1 MFWCVHHWQIKIND
15 KAICINLIFL
25 KTSILP
31 LIPYLMSA
39 IDNPESIGPDWSF
52 NIGGVT
58 VTKEEDEQKRS
69 PKGKAYIANVPAN
82 HTQTGGAKDKGVQY
96 LVLSMVGYLC
106 ASIVFG
112 FLLNKNRKES
122 NAYSS
127 K

>member
-1 MFWCVHHWQIKIND
+1 
-15 KAICINLIFL
+15 
-25 KTSILP
+25 
-31 LIPYLMSA
+31 MST
-39 IDNPESIGPDWSF
+39 IGNPESSGPDWSF
-52 NIGGVT
+52 NIRGVT
-58 VTKEEDEQKRS
+58 AKKEEDEQKHS
-69 PKGKAYIANVPAN
+69 QKGKAYIANGPAN
-82 HTQTGGAKDKGVQY
+82 RTQTGGAKDKGVQY